1 MSNHIIEIVAAL
13 FLSGAL
19 IWAIYYLV
27 KNKKS
32 YNHYLMEFIPNMFPT
47 LGMLGTFGGITYGLL
62 YFNSEDLE
70 NSIPDLLQGLTTAFF
85 VSIAG
90 VFLLL
95 IFSFVTNYMRYK
107 HEKDL
112 KSDETLALHDLI
124 KLTKESN
131 EKIVTSLESLQNS
144 ININNQATNVNL
156 TAINNNLTSTSQI
169 INEKFDTLS
178 NSLNDI
184 NQSVNQVNQT
194 EFNGNPVHLGNV
206 LIKMYDE
213 AKQQT
218 SALQNFSTDL
228 ANTIQTGFTQ
238 ITEDTSITDTITNSF
253 DKLINDTKVTEKLDS
268 VRTEIT
274 GLGTKLQSP
283 AEDVVKGLSESLSS
297 SMQEILQQVKG
308 SIGEGINSDMSEV
321 AKELKAVST
330 NLSDFPDKINEMA
343 TGLETTFKKLE
354 EGLADTSTQ
363 TNEKSKEAIENLVTK
378 IDALTSNLKESLEG
392 LTNNVN
398 ETSKNTLG
406 LSEES
411 SKAIKEQF
419 EIIAQTVSTQF
430 GNLQVGQNEIV
441 GNQEKNII
449 ATTALVEKLNLNIE
463 QLDNVSHKFNDILQN
478 ISLANNDLKTASNQF
493 QTISSKIES
502 SSSTLAE
509 AQSKLVDFNT
519 EFITNNEN
527 LLTNYVSSLKLSKDF
542 NKDLVAKYN
551 TVNDSFGE
559 VFNAV
564 DAGIKLYSNSMKGS
578 LEDFLNTYNTT
589 LTNGTQT
596 LENAVSVLGDSIETL
611 TEVLPKK

>member
-1 MSNHIIEIVAAL
+1 MSNHIIEIIAAI
-13 FLSGAL
+13 FLGGAL

-27 KNKKS
+27 KNKTS

-47 LGMLGTFGGITYGLL
+47 LGMLGTFGGITYGLI

-107 HEKDL
+107 NEKDL
-112 KSDETLALHDLI
+112 KSDETLALYDLI
-124 KLTKESN
+124 KQNKDSNDLLVSKLEMINTSIIANTNSSNTKLDNLKS
-131 EKIVTSLESLQNS
+131 S
-144 ININNQATNVNL
+144 I
-156 TAINNNLTSTSQI
+156 S
-169 INEKFDTLS
+169 TLS
-178 NSLNDI
+178 EVLSSNIENL
-184 NQSVNQVNQT
+184 NQSVLQVNQIDF
-194 EFNGNPVHLGNV
+194 EGSSVHLGNI
-206 LIKMYDE
+206 LIATFDE
-213 AKQQT
+213 TKQQT

-228 ANTIQTGFTQ
+228 ANTIQNGFTQ
-238 ITEDTSITDTITNSF
+238 IKEDTSITDTITSSF
-253 DKLINDTKVTEKLDS
+253 DKLVNDTRVTEKLDS
-268 VRTEIT
+268 VKSEIT
-274 GLGTKLQSP
+274 DLGSKLQSP

-321 AKELKAVST
+321 AKELKLVSS
-330 NLSDFPDKINEMA
+330 NLNGFPDKINSMA
-343 TGLETTFKKLE
+343 SGLEETFKKLE
-354 EGLADTSTQ
+354 NGLAQTTSE
-363 TNEKSKEAIENLVTK
+363 TNEKSKEAIESLVTK

-419 EIIAQTVSTQF
+419 EIIAQTVSKQF
-430 GNLQVGQNEIV
+430 GNLQAGQNEIV

-463 QLDNVSHKFNDILQN
+463 KLDNVSNKFNDTLQN
-478 ISLANNDLKTASNQF
+478 INLANNDLKTASSQF
-493 QTISSKIES
+493 QTVSSKIEHS
-502 SSSTLAE
+502 TSTLAE
-509 AQSKLVDFNT
+509 AQSKLVDYNNHFV
-519 EFITNNEN
+519 TNNKEI
-527 LLTNYVSSLKLSKDF
+527 LSQYVSNLEKSKEF

>member
-1 MSNHIIEIVAAL
+1 MGNHIIEIIAAI
-13 FLSGAL
+13 FLGGAL

-27 KNKKS
+27 KNKTS

-47 LGMLGTFGGITYGLL
+47 LGMLGTFGGITYGLI

-107 HEKDL
+107 NEKDL
-112 KSDETLALHDLI
+112 KSDETLALYDLI
-124 KLTKESN
+124 KQNKESN
-131 EKIVTSLESLQNS
+131 DLLVTKLEMINTS
-144 ININNQATNVNL
+144 IIANTNKSNTKLDNL
-156 TAINNNLTSTSQI
+156 KTSIS
-169 INEKFDTLS
+169 TLS
-178 NSLNDI
+178 ETISSKIENL
-184 NQSVNQVNQT
+184 NQSVLQINQIDFEGNQ
-194 EFNGNPVHLGNV
+194 VHLGNI
-206 LIKMYDE
+206 LIATFDE
-213 AKQQT
+213 TKQQT

-238 ITEDTSITDTITNSF
+238 IKEDTSITDTITSSF
-253 DKLINDTKVTEKLDS
+253 DKLVNDTRVTEKLDS
-268 VRTEIT
+268 VKSEIT
-274 GLGTKLQSP
+274 DLGSKLQSP

-321 AKELKAVST
+321 AKELKLVSS
-330 NLSDFPDKINEMA
+330 NLNGFPDKINTMA
-343 TGLETTFKKLE
+343 SGLEETFKKLE
-354 EGLADTSTQ
+354 NGLAQTTSE
-363 TNEKSKEAIENLVTK
+363 TNEKSKEAIESLVTK

-463 QLDNVSHKFNDILQN
+463 QLDNVSHKFNDTLQN
-478 ISLANNDLKTASNQF
+478 ISLANNDLKAASNQF
-493 QTISSKIES
+493 QTVSSKIES

-509 AQSKLVDFNT
+509 AQSRLVDYNNH
-519 EFITNNEN
+519 FITNNKEI
-527 LLTNYVSSLKLSKDF
+527 LSQYVTSLDTSKEF

-551 TVNDSFGE
+551 TVHNSFGE

-564 DAGIKLYSNSMKGS
+564 DAGIKQYSNSMRGS